1 MRLFFP
7 SLFVKNK
14 SDGGSGDPLL
24 SHSLAVANDAHWTQL
39 LHRGFSVDER
49 ARVHEVG
56 LETKAF
62 LADARAWDLERKA
75 YFEKLG

>member
-14 SDGGSGDPLL
+14 PDGDSGDSL

-49 ARVHEVG
+49 ARIHEVG

-62 LADARAWDLERKA
+62 LADARAWDLERKM
-75 YFEKLG
+75 YLERLG